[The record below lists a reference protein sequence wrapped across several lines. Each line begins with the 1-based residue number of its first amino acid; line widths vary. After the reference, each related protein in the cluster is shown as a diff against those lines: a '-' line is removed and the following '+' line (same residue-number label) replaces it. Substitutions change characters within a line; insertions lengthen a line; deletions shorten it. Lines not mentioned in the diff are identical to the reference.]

1 MPEINEKQNDFSIFL
16 LKIKSLYEEFM
27 EKFRMSEEN
36 RINLKQG
43 GFSIFLV
50 AFVLTIFEIL
60 FFYNN
65 VIPEINSQKVKGLN
79 GVSKKLA
86 KYVNTHRKNLI
97 KITNSVNLSNMVS
110 QEIVSPEMILQ
121 FYLKGF
127 YILVSNKNNLQTIID
142 SIPNE
147 EDLPE
152 NYFENLIKNGNIV
165 LSQNETSNVS
175 LDENVTLTMDTF
187 TNTSNNKNKVID
199 NINTSDLDPDVKD
212 YLIEFINSN
221 LDYPERYKKLFLNL
235 LNKEIPEKNP
245 ILETLEYREGLL
257 RKKINNYVVITGG
270 LIILT
275 LFILLMRLRSSI
287 KNEPNYDSYK
297 INFRVSIFSSL
308 FTIFTLIVFQ
318 IGFYFLGKQYMY
330 TMSGLTKCSNKDLDD
345 FIGIKKITENKKYT
359 KKEALEYIF
368 DEIKSQNNKYNLD
381 INYPKNKQNNK
392 CDFGGKIK
400 NNKCVRTFRT
410 CHYLESETNKYGD
423 GDTEFKLLLLNKIKI

>member
-1 MPEINEKQNDFSIFL
+1 MGRFT
-16 LKIKSLYEEFM
+16 
-27 EKFRMSEEN
+27 MSEEN

-50 AFVLTIFEIL
+50 AFILTIFEII
-60 FFYNN
+60 FFYNI
-65 VIPEINSQKVKGLN
+65 VIPGIDSQKVKGLN

-121 FYLKGF
+121 FYLKEF

-142 SIPNE
+142 SIPDE

-165 LSQNETSNVS
+165 LPLNETSNET

-187 TNTSNNKNKVID
+187 TNTSNNKNKVI
-199 NINTSDLDPDVKD
+199 NRINTSDLDPDVKD

-221 LDYPERYKKLFLNL
+221 LDYSDRYKKLFLSL
-235 LNKEIPEKNP
+235 LNKEIPEKIP
-245 ILETLEYREGLL
+245 LLETLEYREGLL
-257 RKKINNYVVITGG
+257 RKKINNYVLITGG

-287 KNEPNYDSYK
+287 KNEPNYNSYK

-308 FTIFTLIVFQ
+308 FTIFPR
-318 IGFYFLGKQYMY
+318 
-330 TMSGLTKCSNKDLDD
+330 TK
-345 FIGIKKITENKKYT
+345 F
-359 KKEALEYIF
+359 
-368 DEIKSQNNKYNLD
+368 
-381 INYPKNKQNNK
+381 
-392 CDFGGKIK
+392 
-400 NNKCVRTFRT
+400 
-410 CHYLESETNKYGD
+410 
-423 GDTEFKLLLLNKIKI
+423 